1 METIAIQFD
10 LTTNDVHS
18 GLSLE
23 ITFNDKLLQTVDATE
38 PTQKIQFGVDC
49 VPGNQL
55 LGFTMKNKTPQH
67 TVIDDQGDI
76 VKDSCLS
83 IENFV
88 IDHVALEHTFYEQ
101 CRYNHD
107 FNGSQE
113 SIDDDFFGTIGCNG
127 TVSLKFTSPVYRWLV
142 DTM

>member
-10 LTTNDVHS
+10 LTSNDVHS
-18 GLSLE
+18 GLCLE
-23 ITFNDKLLQTVDATE
+23 ISFNNQLLQTVDATE

-55 LGFTMKNKTPQH
+55 LCFTMKNKTPQH
-67 TVIDDQGDI
+67 TILDDQGEI
-76 VKDSCLS
+76 VKDSS
-83 IENFV
+83 IGIENFV
-88 IDHVALEHTFYEQ
+88 IDHVSLEHTFYEQ

-113 SIDDDFFGTIGCNG
+113 PIDDDFFGTIGCNG

>member
-10 LTTNDVHS
+10 LTSDDVHS
-18 GLSLE
+18 GLCLE
-23 ITFNDKLLQTVDATE
+23 ISFNNQLLQKIDATE
-38 PTQKIQFGVDC
+38 TTQKIQFGIDC
-49 VPGNQL
+49 EPGDQL
-55 LGFTMKNKTPQH
+55 LGFTLKNKTQQH
-67 TVIDDQGDI
+67 TVIDDQGEI
-76 VKDSCLS
+76 VKDSS
-83 IENFV
+83 IGIENFV
-88 IDHVALEHTFYEQ
+88 VNHVALEHTFYEQ

>member
-113 SIDDDFFGTIGCNG
+113 PIDDDFFGTIGCNG

>member
-23 ITFNDKLLQTVDATE
+23 ISFNNKSLQTIDATE
-38 PTQKIQFGVDC
+38 PTQKIQLSIDC
-49 VPGNQL
+49 D
-55 LGFTMKNKTPQH
+55 LGDQILSFTLKNKTPQH
-67 TVIDDQGDI
+67 TVINAQGEI
-76 VKDSCLS
+76 VKDACII

-101 CRYNHD
+101 CRYHHD

-113 SIDDDFFGTIGCNG
+113 PIDDDFFGTIGCNG
-127 TVSLKFTSPVYRWLV
+127 TVSLKFASPVYRWLV

>member
-10 LTTNDVHS
+10 LTSNDVHS

-55 LGFTMKNKTPQH
+55 LCFTMKNKTPQH
-67 TVIDDQGDI
+67 TILDDQGEI
-76 VKDSCLS
+76 VKDSS
-83 IENFV
+83 IGIENFV
-88 IDHVALEHTFYEQ
+88 IDHVSLEHTFYEQ

-113 SIDDDFFGTIGCNG
+113 SIDDDFFGIIGCNG

>member
-1 METIAIQFD
+1 METITIQFD
-10 LTTNDVHS
+10 LTANDVHS
-18 GLSLE
+18 GLCLLIS
-23 ITFNDKLLQTVDATE
+23 FNNQLLQKIAANKT
-38 PTQKIQFGVDC
+38 TQKIQLSIDC
-49 VPGNQL
+49 DPGDQL
-55 LGFTMKNKTPQH
+55 LGFTLKNKTPQH
-67 TVIDDQGDI
+67 TILNDQGEI
-76 VKDSCLS
+76 VKDSS
-83 IENFV
+83 IGIENFV

-113 SIDDDFFGTIGCNG
+113 SIDDDFFGIIGCNG

>member
-1 METIAIQFD
+1 METIDIQFD

-23 ITFNDKLLQTVDATE
+23 ISFNNKLLQTIDATE
-38 PTQKIQFGVDC
+38 PSQKIQFSIEC
-49 VPGNQL
+49 NPGDQL
-55 LGFTMKNKTPQH
+55 LDFTLKNKTPQH
-67 TVIDDQGDI
+67 TVIDDQGEI
-76 VKDSCLS
+76 IKDSYIG
-83 IENFV
+83 IENIV
-88 IDHVALEHTFYEQ
+88 IDYVALGHTFFEQ
-101 CRYNHD
+101 CRYHHD

-113 SIDDDFFGTIGCNG
+113 PIDDDFFGTIGCNG

>member
-10 LTTNDVHS
+10 LTSNDVHS

-113 SIDDDFFGTIGCNG
+113 PIDDDFFGTIGCNG